1 MENAENLTSQEQP
14 QTDTEVT
21 RETGPAQQE
30 EIAADDAVE
39 RFLLSQEQPQ
49 TDMEITGE
57 TEPAQREEIVADEA
71 VERFL
76 LGKAR
81 GQLVPLVRFLKSASF
96 REKLIAVT
104 LEILCSGDLEIS
116 IARDHGLYHGQIA
129 TDLLA
134 DWTKEVFAAIGTEG
148 AATPEE
154 RVLAAY
160 VAGLSVAG

>member
-1 MENAENLTSQEQP
+1 MP
-14 QTDTEVT
+14 
-21 RETGPAQQE
+21 
-30 EIAADDAVE
+30 
-39 RFLLSQEQPQ
+39 
-49 TDMEITGE
+49 
-57 TEPAQREEIVADEA
+57 DEA

-76 LGKAR
+76 PGKAR
-81 GQLVPLVRFLKSASF
+81 GQLLPLVRFLKSASF

-104 LEILCSGDLEIS
+104 LETLCSGDVEIS
-116 IARDHGLYHGQIA
+116 IARDHGLYHGQIG

>member
-14 QTDTEVT
+14 RTDTEVT
-21 RETGPAQQE
+21 RQTRSARQE
-30 EIAADDAVE
+30 EIVPDQIVE
-39 RFLLSQEQPQ
+39 RFLLSQGQPP
-49 TDMEITGE
+49 TDAEITRE
-57 TEPAQREEIVADEA
+57 TGPAPQEEIVAEET

-76 LGKAR
+76 PGKAR

-96 REKLIAVT
+96 REKLMAVT
-104 LEILCSGDLEIS
+104 LETLCSGDVEIS
-116 IARDHGLYHGQIA
+116 IARDHGLYHGQIG

-134 DWTKEVFAAIGTEG
+134 DWTKEVFGAISTEG
-148 AATPEE
+148 TATPEE

>member
-1 MENAENLTSQEQP
+1 MENAENITSQEQP

-21 RETGPAQQE
+21 RETGPTQQ
-30 EIAADDAVE
+30 
-39 RFLLSQEQPQ
+39 
-49 TDMEITGE
+49 
-57 TEPAQREEIVADEA
+57 EEIVADEA
-71 VERFL
+71 MERFL

-134 DWTKEVFAAIGTEG
+134 DWTKEVFAAIGSEG

>member
-1 MENAENLTSQEQP
+1 MENAENITSQQ
-14 QTDTEVT
+14 QSQIDTEVT
-21 RETGPAQQE
+21 RETAPARPE
-30 EIAADDAVE
+30 DIA
-39 RFLLSQEQPQ
+39 
-49 TDMEITGE
+49 
-57 TEPAQREEIVADEA
+57 ADEA

-76 LGKAR
+76 PGKAR

-96 REKLIAVT
+96 REKLVAVT
-104 LEILCSGDLEIS
+104 LEILCSGDVEIS
-116 IARDHGLYHGQIA
+116 IARDHGLYHGQIG

>member
-1 MENAENLTSQEQP
+1 MENAENVTSQERPQTDMEVTRGTEPAQQEDGAADDTVERFLLSREQP
-14 QTDTEVT
+14 QTDTEAT
-21 RETGPAQQE
+21 TEAGPARQ
-30 EIAADDAVE
+30 
-39 RFLLSQEQPQ
+39 
-49 TDMEITGE
+49 
-57 TEPAQREEIVADEA
+57 ADEA
-71 VERFL
+71 MERFL

-148 AATPEE
+148 VATPEE

>member
-1 MENAENLTSQEQP
+1 MENAENITSREQP

-30 EIAADDAVE
+30 YLVPE
-39 RFLLSQEQPQ
+39 
-49 TDMEITGE
+49 
-57 TEPAQREEIVADEA
+57 EA

-76 LGKAR
+76 PGKAR
-81 GQLVPLVRFLKSASF
+81 AELVPLVRFLKCASF
-96 REKLIAVT
+96 REKLIAVA
-104 LEILCSGDLEIS
+104 LEILCSGDIEIT
-116 IARDHGLYHGQIA
+116 IARDHGLYHGQIG

-134 DWTKEVFAAIGTEG
+134 DWTKEVFGAISTEG
-148 AATPEE
+148 TATPEE

>member
-1 MENAENLTSQEQP
+1 MENAENITSQEQS

-21 RETGPAQQE
+21 RETGPARQE
-30 EIAADDAVE
+30 DIVAEEAAE
-39 RFLLSQEQPQ
+39 RFLP
-49 TDMEITGE
+49 
-57 TEPAQREEIVADEA
+57 
-71 VERFL
+71 
-76 LGKAR
+76 GKAR
-81 GQLVPLVRFLKSASF
+81 GQLLPLVRFLKSASF

-104 LEILCSGDLEIS
+104 LETLCSGDVEIS
-116 IARDHGLYHGQIA
+116 IARDHGLYHGQIG

>member
-1 MENAENLTSQEQP
+1 M
-14 QTDTEVT
+14 
-21 RETGPAQQE
+21 GPAQQE
-30 EIAADDAVE
+30 GITADQPVD
-39 RFLLSQEQPQ
+39 RFLP
-49 TDMEITGE
+49 
-57 TEPAQREEIVADEA
+57 
-71 VERFL
+71 
-76 LGKAR
+76 GKAR

-104 LEILCSGDLEIS
+104 LEILCSGDVEIS

>member
-1 MENAENLTSQEQP
+1 MESTENVTAQEQP
-14 QTDTEVT
+14 QTNTEVT
-21 RETGPAQQE
+21 TGAMPPQQE
-30 EIAADDAVE
+30 SVGTDGAVE
-39 RFLLSQEQPQ
+39 RFLLSQGQPQ
-49 TDMEITGE
+49 TDTEGTSQA
-57 TEPAQREEIVADEA
+57 EPAREEEILADKA

-81 GQLVPLVRFLKSASF
+81 GQLVPLVRFLKTASF

-104 LEILCSGDLEIS
+104 LEILCSGDLELS

-148 AATPEE
+148 VATPEE

>member
-14 QTDTEVT
+14 QTDWEVK
-21 RETGPAQQE
+21 RGTGPAPQKE
-30 EIAADDAVE
+30 SVADDAVE
-39 RFLLSQEQPQ
+39 RFLLSQEQPPM
-49 TDMEITGE
+49 D
-57 TEPAQREEIVADEA
+57 TEVTSEPELSPLEDIVPDDV

-81 GQLVPLVRFLKSASF
+81 GQLVPLVRFLKTASF

-148 AATPEE
+148 VATPEE